1 MTHHHPDTTIVGT
14 RPCPLCGRVGRI
26 LVSTAELQTW
36 IDADGA
42 MPFMAAFPS
51 LGDADHIRLATGI
64 HEDCDGL
71 DEQAS

>member
-1 MTHHHPDTTIVGT
+1 
-14 RPCPLCGRVGRI
+14 
-26 LVSTAELQTW
+26 VSTAELQTW